1 MFDLFRS
8 RQKAVR
14 YILGAMLMLVALS
27 MVITLIP
34 GYGSSTGNS
43 NTDNSTLATIGGE
56 KVTAQQVQQILQQWV
71 RSGRIPPDMMEVYA
85 PQFVEQMILEKASV
99 YEFQRMGLSV
109 SDEEVL
115 TGLQSQFPQY
125 FQNGQLTSKDQFEA
139 AVAQQGMTLQDVIDA
154 MRYQLLLRKVQN
166 TLLTTAVVSPKEV
179 EEELVRKNE
188 KAKIAYI
195 AFPPAK
201 FREGINPTTEELRA
215 YFEAHRAQY
224 TIPEKRS
231 FQALVVDQAK
241 VESALTVS
249 DAQLRAAYSA
259 NMDNFRMPERVHVR
273 HILIKTVDKSDA
285 EKKQLLAKAQDIL
298 KQLKSGADFAALA
311 KKDSDDPGSGEKGGD
326 LGWVVRGQMVPEFE
340 KAVFSLPPKQL
351 SDIVTT
357 EYGYHIIEVL
367 EKEPAHVKSFD
378 EVKASLADELK
389 KQGVNDKIQSIADQ
403 VHAALEKSPGSAAD
417 IAKQFGVD
425 LVTVSKESAGEAIP
439 SLGVSPEIDGALN
452 TMNKNDVSQ
461 PIMLPANRLVIV
473 VLTDK
478 APARPA
484 DFADVESKVREQVVS
499 DKAQTVAADRAK
511 EAAVKLK
518 AGANMEALAK
528 SMKLEVTQSSE
539 FGRSDSVEGLGPA
552 SYVDD
557 AFNKPVGTV
566 VGPLAIQGRDVIYRV
581 VDKKGASPAQL
592 SADRGA
598 VLDQLKHKKAL
609 AENELF
615 MDSIL
620 VRLKAEGKVK
630 IYPDA
635 IKRMSA
641 SLRS

>member
-43 NTDNSTLATIGGE
+43 SDNSTLASIGGE
-56 KVTAQQVQQILQQWV
+56 KLTTQQVQQILQQWV
-71 RSGRIPPDMMEVYA
+71 RAGRIPADMIDVYA
-85 PQFVEQMILEKASV
+85 PQFVDQMILERASV
-99 YEFQRMGLSV
+99 YEFQRMGLGV

-115 TGLQSQFPQY
+115 TGLQSEFPQY
-125 FQNGQLTSKDQFEA
+125 FQNGQLVNKDQLEA
-139 AVAQQGMTLQDVIDA
+139 AVAQQGMTLQDVVDA
-154 MRYQLLLRKVQN
+154 MRYQLLLRKVQD

-188 KAKIAYI
+188 KAKIDYI

-215 YFEAHRAQY
+215 YFDAHRGQY
-224 TIPEKRS
+224 TVPDQRS
-231 FQALVVDQAK
+231 FQALVLDQQK
-241 VESALTVS
+241 IESTLTIS
-249 DAQLRAAYSA
+249 DAQLRAAYAA

-298 KQLKSGADFAALA
+298 NQLKNGADFATLA
-311 KKDSDDPGSGEKGGD
+311 KKYSDDPGSGEKGGD

-351 SDIVTT
+351 SGIVTT

-378 EVKASLADELK
+378 EVKAGLADELK
-389 KQGVNDKIQSIADQ
+389 KQGVNDKMQGIADQ
-403 VHAALEKSPGSAAD
+403 VHAALEKSPGSAAE

-439 SLGVSPEIDGALN
+439 SLGVSPEIDAALA
-452 TMNKNDVSQ
+452 TMKKNDVSQ
-461 PIMLPANRLVIV
+461 IIALPSNRLVIL
-473 VLTDK
+473 VLTQQT
-478 APARPA
+478 PAHPA
-484 DFADVESKVREQVVS
+484 DFADVESKVREQVIS
-499 DKAQTVAADRAK
+499 DKAQAVAADRAK
-511 EAAVKLK
+511 EAAAKLK
-518 AGANMEALAK
+518 AGASMETVAK

-539 FGRSDSVEGLGPA
+539 FGRADSVEGLGPA
-552 SYVDD
+552 SYVDA
-557 AFNKPVGTV
+557 AFTKPVGAI
-566 VGPLAIQGRDVIYRV
+566 VGPVMIQGRNVIYQV
-581 VDKKGASPAQL
+581 LDKKGPDPAQL
-592 SADRGA
+592 AADRTA

-615 MDSIL
+615 MASIL
-620 VRLKAEGKVK
+620 ARLKAEGKVK
-630 IYPDA
+630 VYPDA